1 MARKIVITSGKGGV
15 GKTTVTANLGLA
27 LASLGQRV
35 CLVDIDFG
43 LNNLD
48 VVLGVESKVV
58 YDIADVLEGRC
69 RIKQALVQ
77 ENNKKNLYVLPS
89 GSIDS
94 SSRITGQN
102 IKLLIENISGLFDYI
117 IFDCPAGIDVGFH
130 RAVSC
135 ADEAIVVTTPTL
147 TSLRDADKVISI
159 LNSYKL
165 NSIGLVVNRVRGD
178 LIMSEK
184 MLLPNDIKEL
194 LKIDLIGVL
203 PEEDV
208 VFLSNGYAL
217 PKKSDSQR
225 SYKLL
230 ASNVHKGSK
239 KIFDATN
246 KYSGFFGSIRR
257 SIKRSI

>member
-48 VVLGVESKVV
+48 VVLGVENKVV

-77 ENNKKNLYVLPS
+77 DIERKNLYVLPS
-89 GSIDS
+89 GSCDS
-94 SSRITGQN
+94 MGRISGQS
-102 IKLLIENISGLFDYI
+102 IKLLIENISPLFDYVL
-117 IFDCPAGIDVGFH
+117 FDCPAGIDVGFH

-135 ADEAIVVTTPTL
+135 ADEALVITTPNM

-165 NSIGLVVNRVRGD
+165 EYVGLVVNRVRGD
-178 LIMSEK
+178 LILSEK
-184 MLLPNDIKEL
+184 MLMPRDIKEL

-203 PEEDV
+203 PEEDI
-208 VFLSNGYAL
+208 VFLSSGYSL
-217 PKKSDSQR
+217 PKKSDSSK

-230 ASNVHKGSK
+230 ASNVHKGTK

-257 SIKRSI
+257 SIKKSI